1 MKFTIKYIVGGL
13 IALLLMG
20 LSACKMDLEQE
31 IWLKKNNSGKAKVFV
46 HLNIPMGYDAA
57 SMDEMD
63 MNSNSAL
70 KAMMEK
76 AKGIK
81 GVEIT
86 RFDTETQHSEEEM
99 NFLYTYEFNFADL
112 KGLQAALCLTD
123 EKGISMQK
131 GKKGK
136 VLSLDAL
143 QFMIV
148 EEADQETLA
157 YLEYVDTNLKTT
169 IHLPKKPKFASAE
182 GVIDKKNKTVSWTAK
197 ITQDW
202 YSQAE
207 QIMQVIF

>member
-1 MKFTIKYIVGGL
+1 MKFTLKQILGGM
-13 IALLLMG
+13 IALLFLG

-31 IWLKKNNSGKAKVFV
+31 VWLKKDNSGKAKVFV

-63 MNSNSAL
+63 LNSNSAL

-76 AKGIK
+76 AKEIK

-99 NFLYTYEFNFADL
+99 NFLYTYEFNFQDL
-112 KGLQAALCLTD
+112 QGLQAALCISD
-123 EKGISMQK
+123 EKGISLQK
-131 GKKGK
+131 EKKGK
-136 VLSLDAL
+136 ALSLDAR
-143 QFMIV
+143 QFMVV

-157 YLEYVDTNLKTT
+157 YLEYVDTTLKTI
-169 IHLPKKPKFASAE
+169 IHLPKKPKLASSD
-182 GVIDKKNKTVSWTAK
+182 GVIDKKNKTVRWTTK

-202 YSQAE
+202 YSPSE
-207 QIMQVIF
+207 QVMKVVF

>member
-1 MKFTIKYIVGGL
+1 MKQILGGM
-13 IALLLMG
+13 IALLFLG

-31 IWLKKNNSGKAKVFV
+31 VWLKKDNSGKAKVFV

-63 MNSNSAL
+63 LNSNSAL

-76 AKGIK
+76 AKEIK

-99 NFLYTYEFNFADL
+99 NFLYTYEFNFQDL
-112 KGLQAALCLTD
+112 QGLQAALCISD
-123 EKGISMQK
+123 EKGISLQK
-131 GKKGK
+131 EKKGK
-136 VLSLDAL
+136 ALSLDAR
-143 QFMIV
+143 QFMVV

-157 YLEYVDTNLKTT
+157 YLEYVDTTLKTI
-169 IHLPKKPKFASAE
+169 IHLPKKPKLASSD
-182 GVIDKKNKTVSWTAK
+182 GVIDKKNKTVSWTTK

-202 YSQAE
+202 YSPSE
-207 QIMQVIF
+207 QVMKVVF